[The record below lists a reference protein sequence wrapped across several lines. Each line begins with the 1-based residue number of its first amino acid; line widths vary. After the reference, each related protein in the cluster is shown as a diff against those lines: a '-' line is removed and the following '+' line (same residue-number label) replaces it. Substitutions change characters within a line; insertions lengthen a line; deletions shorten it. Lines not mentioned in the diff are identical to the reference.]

1 MEAWKNL
8 TGVILES
15 YFAESKH
22 SLAIFFM
29 VDALLLK
36 IKHML
41 SGSLFTSFGGGG
53 GGIFLKVAL
62 TTLEDNF
69 PSRKD
74 EERREGETL
83 GPFRGVG
90 LGPRLHLN
98 VPVAC
103 SLTVGVKALPDL
115 PEARGVQAPLS
126 WFAGAVH
133 GADHEA

>member
-29 VDALLLK
+29 VVALLLK

-41 SGSLFTSFGGGG
+41 SGSLFTSFFGGWVGVAS
-53 GGIFLKVAL
+53 FLKVVL

-69 PSRKD
+69 PFEK
-74 EERREGETL
+74 G
-83 GPFRGVG
+83 RGKTG
-90 LGPRLHLN
+90 RGN
-98 VPVAC
+98 
-103 SLTVGVKALPDL
+103 SLSFQRGWAGATST
-115 PEARGVQAPLS
+115 PECARGVFTYHLGQSAARPARSPRRPSGPELVRGRCP
-126 WFAGAVH
+126 WC
-133 GADHEA
+133 